1 MFEKLLL
8 AITVTFS
15 LSLFMSS
22 GSLTTSRT
30 ISGPMQ
36 ESEPAQLIGS
46 LASRTLLQNLFQP
59 KAPGS

>member
-15 LSLFMSS
+15 LSLFMGS
-22 GSLTTSRT
+22 GALTTSQT
-30 ISGPMQ
+30 SSGPTQ
-36 ESEPAQLIGS
+36 ESEPVQSIAL
-46 LASRTLLQNLFQP
+46 LASRTLLQNLLQP